1 MGNPKRF
8 GKGKFLITCKGTGI
22 VLPPAS
28 HQQQEMLGQQI
39 NVFIFLRNLINLE
52 FYISPN

>member
-1 MGNPKRF
+1 MEDPKRF
-8 GKGKFLITCKGTGI
+8 GKGKFLITCKGRGI

-39 NVFIFLRNLINLE
+39 NALFFLGNFINLE

>member
-1 MGNPKRF
+1 MEDPKRF
-8 GKGKFLITCKGTGI
+8 GKGKFLITCKGIGI

-39 NVFIFLRNLINLE
+39 NALFFLGNFINLE